1 MGRSATSAGI
11 VSELRGRVAGDVI
24 GPADPGYDRHRAVFN
39 ARVDCHPAAI
49 ARCRTRDDIIGALA
63 ARAEHALPVAVRC
76 GATSDGAT
84 VDGGIVVDVSPL
96 KGIEIDPRARTARV
110 GGGVTWAELDAVT
123 QAHGLAVT
131 GARLSGLGVVGV
143 SVSGGSGWLERLLGP
158 TCQSLIGAE
167 VVLADGRVVRAD
179 ADENADLLWALR
191 GGGANFG
198 VLTELE
204 FQLHPA
210 GPTLLSGFLTYP
222 RERAG
227 EVARFYRDYMEQ
239 AADTVGGGLV
249 LFPGRGG
256 SCNVVFSFAG
266 PIDDGERAVAPLR
279 KLRPSLNAVGPNEY
293 RAFQSMT
300 DLQNPF
306 GMRAFVRCGFLP
318 ELTDDALAT
327 VIAQASR
334 PAASLS
340 RVMLRPLGGA
350 MGRLNGDA
358 MALTIPAAAWAYECL
373 SLWPPV
379 ASLDSGNIEWTR
391 SICDAMEPFA
401 LGESCPGSAPVD
413 VGPACLLASHDPGR
427 YEKLQRVKA
436 RYDAEGIFRADPRIV
451 PNAPDRPISRAG
463 PAARYR
469 PPDSASRPRRWQER
483 GRWGPR
489 PAAPP
494 TRRGWP
500 ARSG

>member
-1 MGRSATSAGI
+1 VGGSAGSDGI
-11 VSELRGRVAGDVI
+11 VSELRGRVGGDVI

-39 ARVDCHPAAI
+39 ARIDCHPAAI
-49 ARCRTRDDIIGALA
+49 AGCQTRDDIVGALA
-63 ARAEHALPVAVRC
+63 TRAEHALPVAVRG
-76 GATSDGAT
+76 GATSDRAT

-96 KGIEIDPRARTARV
+96 KGIEIDPRARAARV

-123 QAHGLAVT
+123 QAHGLAAT
-131 GARLSGLGVVGV
+131 GARLSGLGVAGV
-143 SVSGGSGWLERLLGP
+143 AVSGGSGWLERLLGP

-167 VVLADGRVVRAD
+167 VVLADGRVVRAST
-179 ADENADLLWALR
+179 DENADLLWALR
-191 GGGANFG
+191 GGGGNFG

-204 FQLHPA
+204 FQLHSV

-222 RERAG
+222 RARAG
-227 EVARFYRDYMEQ
+227 EVARFYRDYIEQ

-256 SCNVVFSFAG
+256 SCTVVFSFAG
-266 PIDDGERAVAPLR
+266 PIDDGERALAPLR
-279 KLRPSLNAVGPNEY
+279 KLRPSLNAVRPNEY

-306 GMRAFVRCGFLP
+306 GMRAYARGGFLP
-318 ELTDDALAT
+318 ELTDDALAI

-350 MGRLNGDA
+350 MGRLDGDA

-379 ASLDSGNIEWTR
+379 ASLDKGNIEWTR
-391 SICDAMEPFA
+391 SICDALGPFSLA
-401 LGESCPGSAPVD
+401 ESHP
-413 VGPACLLASHDPGR
+413 GPAPGDADPAGLLAANDSGR

-436 RYDAEGIFRADPRIV
+436 RYDPEDIFRADPRIV
-451 PNAPDRPISRAG
+451 PNGSG
-463 PAARYR
+463 PADQ
-469 PPDSASRPRRWQER
+469 PSWAS
-483 GRWGPR
+483 
-489 PAAPP
+489 
-494 TRRGWP
+494 
-500 ARSG
+500 SSL